1 MSQDT
6 LSFGRALDEVRTSFS
21 SQELDLFSDLLG
33 EVRSLYGERLRSL
46 KLVGSRARG
55 TAMERSDY
63 DFLVLLD
70 TCDYSVE
77 IPKLQSLSYKMN
89 LKYGLGCISLSPL
102 SEEQFVGLDA
112 KFQGITD
119 DFRRDAVTLWS
130 QPVDK
135 EPLSS

>member
-1 MSQDT
+1 MSQDY
-6 LSFGRALDEVRTSFS
+6 LSFGRSLDEVRTSFS

-33 EVRSLYGERLRSL
+33 EVQSLYGERLKSL

-77 IPKLQSLSYKMN
+77 VPKLQSLSYKMI
-89 LKYGLGCISLSPL
+89 LKHGLGCISLSPL
-102 SEEQFVGLDA
+102 SQEQFAGLDV
-112 KFQGITD
+112 KYQGITD
-119 DFRRDAVTLWS
+119 NFRRDAVTLW
-130 QPVDK
+130 P
-135 EPLSS
+135 

>member
-6 LSFGRALDEVRTSFS
+6 LSFGRPLDEIRSSFS
-21 SQELDLFSDLLG
+21 SRELDFFSDLLG
-33 EVRSLYGERLRSL
+33 EIQTLYGERLKSL

-77 IPKLQSLSYKMN
+77 VPKMQSLSYQMN
-89 LKYGLGCISLSPL
+89 LKHGLGCISLSPL
-102 SEEQFVGLDA
+102 STNQFIGLDT

-119 DFRRDAVTLWS
+119 NFRRDAITLW
-130 QPVDK
+130 P
-135 EPLSS
+135 

>member
-1 MSQDT
+1 MNQNA
-6 LSFGRALDEVRTSFS
+6 LSFGRPLDEVRNSFS

-33 EVRSLYGERLRSL
+33 EVRSVYGERLRSV

-55 TAMERSDY
+55 TAMERSDF
-63 DFLVLLD
+63 DFLIFLD

-77 IPKLQSLSYKMN
+77 VPKLRSLCYQMN
-89 LKYGLGCISLSPL
+89 LKHGLGCISLSPL

-119 DFRRDAVTLWS
+119 CFRRDAVTLW
-130 QPVDK
+130 P
-135 EPLSS
+135 